1 MTEPSPSP
9 DPCGADFAEH
19 TRYLFVDVAQAGAIA
34 VGRRPARRAVFRK
47 LHGVVHGRLELNPAR
62 PSWTRQGL
70 FICDTFACWGRL
82 SSDVRPDA
90 DDADNGTIGFAL
102 KLFGAPTPSLASI
115 DPGAPTA
122 DLIFQNHD
130 VFFVDTGEDM
140 CRFTDLSL
148 AGRGDEWDAAHPET
162 PRILAEM
169 AKHETSLRSATFW
182 SVLPYACG
190 PDRAVK
196 YRLKG
201 EAPLPAP
208 SVGADPNRLA
218 TDLARALAKGDAT
231 FAFDIQTA
239 KPSVSLPVDRAT
251 VRWEEAVAPWTS
263 LGRLV
268 LPRQDVAAEGQ
279 ATYGETLTFSP
290 WRTPEANRPLGSIA
304 QSRRLAYPSSA
315 AQRHRVNGDPD
326 AEPHAPRQP

>member
-1 MTEPSPSP
+1 VAEPSLPYE
-9 DPCGADFAEH
+9 PCGADFAEH
-19 TRYLFVDVAQAGAIA
+19 TRHLFVDVAQARAIA
-34 VGRRPARRAVFRK
+34 SGRRPARRAVFRK
-47 LHGVVHGRLELNPAR
+47 LHGVVHGQLELDPERPA
-62 PSWTRQGL
+62 WTRQGL
-70 FICDTFACWGRL
+70 FARDAFDCWGRF
-82 SSDVRPDA
+82 SSDVPPDA
-90 DDADNGTIGFAL
+90 DDVGNGTIGFAL

-122 DLIFQNHD
+122 DLVLQNHD

-148 AGRGDEWDAAHPET
+148 AGRGHEWDAAHPET
-162 PRILAEM
+162 TRILAEM
-169 AKHETSLRSATFW
+169 AKHEPSLRSATYW

-196 YRLKG
+196 YRLRG
-201 EAPLPAP
+201 GTPPPPSPA
-208 SVGADPNRLA
+208 GADPNRLA
-218 TDLARALAKGDAT
+218 TDLAQGLAAGEAT
-231 FAFDIQTA
+231 FALEIQTA
-239 KPSVSLPVDRAT
+239 RAGVSLPVDRAT
-251 VRWEEAVAPWTS
+251 IRWEEAEAPWTP

-268 LPRQDVAAEGQ
+268 LPQQDINEEGQ
-279 ATYGETLTFSP
+279 ATYGETLSFSP

-315 AQRHRVNGDPD
+315 AQRYRVNGVPD

>member
-1 MTEPSPSP
+1 MSEPSPPP

-19 TRYLFVDVAQAGAIA
+19 TRHLFVDVAQARAIA
-34 VGRRPARRAVFRK
+34 TGRRPARRAVFRK
-47 LHGVVHGRLELNPAR
+47 LHGVVHGRLELDPAR
-62 PSWTRQGL
+62 PSWTRRGL
-70 FICDTFACWGRL
+70 FERDAFACWGRF
-82 SSDVRPDA
+82 SSDVPPDA
-90 DDADNGTIGFAL
+90 DDAGNGTIGFAL
-102 KLFGAPTPSLASI
+102 KLFGTPAPSLASI

-122 DLIFQNHD
+122 DLILQNHD
-130 VFFVDTGEDM
+130 VFFVDTGDDM

-148 AGRGDEWDAAHPET
+148 AGRGDEWDAAHPDT

-169 AKHETSLRSATFW
+169 AKHEASLRSATFW

-190 PDRAVK
+190 PGRAVK

-201 EAPLPAP
+201 EAPPPASP
-208 SVGADPNRLA
+208 AGADPNRLA
-218 TDLARALAKGDAT
+218 SDLLQALAQGEAS

-239 KPSVSLPVDRAT
+239 KSGVSLPVDRAT
-251 VRWEEAVAPWTS
+251 VRWEEADAPWTP
-263 LGRLV
+263 LGHLV
-268 LPRQDVAAEGQ
+268 LPRQDITAEGQ

-304 QSRRLAYPSSA
+304 RSRQLAYPSSA